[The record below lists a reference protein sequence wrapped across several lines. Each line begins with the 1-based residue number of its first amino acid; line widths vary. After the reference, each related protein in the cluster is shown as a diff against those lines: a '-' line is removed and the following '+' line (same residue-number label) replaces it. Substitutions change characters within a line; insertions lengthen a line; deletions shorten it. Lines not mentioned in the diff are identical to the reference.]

1 MTMIRDQY
9 FGFFSFPVSNFKC
22 NLIFFNIEFIIR
34 KQNNTS
40 ATLELVTRSEIFN
53 FSTSI

>member
-1 MTMIRDQY
+1 MIRDQY

-22 NLIFFNIEFIIR
+22 NLIFFNFEFIIQ